1 MMNADN
7 AYGREAVYVIED
19 DAAVRL
25 GCSQALALEGIGVRE
40 FEDAESALAALKR
53 DPPAAIVSDV
63 RLPGMGGLA
72 LLDSMKAHPRH
83 ADIPVILMTGHG
95 DVAMAVGAMR
105 CGAYDFIEKP
115 FHSDRLVD
123 TVRRALEHRKLVIE
137 NRSLRAQ
144 LSGERPLLGSAPAMQ
159 RVHALIDAIGPTSA
173 DVLIIGETGTGKE
186 VLARALHAASRRT
199 GPFVALNCAALPE
212 AVFESEIFGHEPG
225 AFTGAQQR
233 RIGKFEY
240 ASGGTLFL
248 DELESMPLSLQAKLL
263 RALQERSIERLGSN
277 VSVAVDVRV
286 IAAVKQDLKQLAAD
300 GLFRSDLYFRL
311 NVASMELPP
320 LRRRTDDIPEL
331 FSHFLRAAA
340 VRFEKPEP
348 VWTQEDM
355 MRWQLYDWPGN
366 VRELKNTAER
376 FCLGLEDGL
385 PRSPAGFDSLAS
397 RMVSAERAYI
407 EEALRNAG
415 GQVAKAAELLGL
427 PRKTLYDKITRHGI
441 DMTAF
446 RCT

>member
-159 RVHALIDAIGPTSA
+159 RVHALIDAIA
-173 DVLIIGETGTGKE
+173 
-186 VLARALHAASRRT
+186 
-199 GPFVALNCAALPE
+199 
-212 AVFESEIFGHEPG
+212 
-225 AFTGAQQR
+225 
-233 RIGKFEY
+233 
-240 ASGGTLFL
+240 
-248 DELESMPLSLQAKLL
+248 
-263 RALQERSIERLGSN
+263 
-277 VSVAVDVRV
+277 
-286 IAAVKQDLKQLAAD
+286 
-300 GLFRSDLYFRL
+300 
-311 NVASMELPP
+311 PP
-320 LRRRTDDIPEL
+320 APM
-331 FSHFLRAAA
+331 S
-340 VRFEKPEP
+340 
-348 VWTQEDM
+348 
-355 MRWQLYDWPGN
+355 
-366 VRELKNTAER
+366 
-376 FCLGLEDGL
+376 
-385 PRSPAGFDSLAS
+385 
-397 RMVSAERAYI
+397 
-407 EEALRNAG
+407 
-415 GQVAKAAELLGL
+415 
-427 PRKTLYDKITRHGI
+427 
-441 DMTAF
+441 
-446 RCT
+446 